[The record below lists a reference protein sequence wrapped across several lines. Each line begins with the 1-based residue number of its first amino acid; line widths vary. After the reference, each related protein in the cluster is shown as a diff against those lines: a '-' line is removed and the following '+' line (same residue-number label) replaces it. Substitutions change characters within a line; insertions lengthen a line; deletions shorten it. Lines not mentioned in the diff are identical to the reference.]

1 MIVEDNECGQTM
13 GVVTN
18 MASVLGSHSRP
29 NLQNVVQKGGKGD
42 KSMFQKNEDF
52 LAFWLK
58 IDIRLA

>member
-1 MIVEDNECGQTM
+1 MWTNNGCCDKHGQCK
-13 GVVTN
+13 
-18 MASVLGSHSRP
+18 GSHSRP